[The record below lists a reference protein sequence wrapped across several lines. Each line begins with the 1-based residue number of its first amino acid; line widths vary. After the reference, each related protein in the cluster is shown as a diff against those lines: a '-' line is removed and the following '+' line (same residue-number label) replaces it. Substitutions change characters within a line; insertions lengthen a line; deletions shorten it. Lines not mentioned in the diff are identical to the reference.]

1 MNEFNPDWRASPG
14 ETLKQLMEVDHIS
27 IRNLSKITG
36 LTSET
41 ICQIREAKIPVEL
54 GVAECLAAY
63 HANAEYWLS
72 LEKNYRKPTAEYV
85 SRFHDVANTLKQILS
100 GITHDECGYL
110 MIIVPFDDL
119 NNPDIMSTLSEEQMI
134 EVLENSID
142 KVKQRS

>member
-1 MNEFNPDWRASPG
+1 MSAYCYASPG

-41 ICQIREAKIPVEL
+41 IMQIREAKIPVIL

-72 LEKNYRKPTAEYV
+72 LEENYRKPTDEYV
-85 SRFHDVANTLKQILS
+85 SRFHDVANILKNILDKV
-100 GITHDECGYL
+100 THKEGAYL

-119 NNPDIMSTLSEEQMI
+119 NNPDIMSTLTSEQMI
-134 EVLENSID
+134 EVLQNSIE
-142 KVKQRS
+142 KVKQRL